1 MKETIILAVGLVAVI
16 SFGVFLARKK
26 SKKEYVSDGQLLR
39 TLERAT
45 AALADA
51 NAEIERCKKDQS
63 LDYNP
68 SLKEFAVKGR
78 IEMRDIM
85 QNVYDGALK
94 AVQER
99 QASRK

>member
-1 MKETIILAVGLVAVI
+1 LEF
-16 SFGVFLARKK
+16 SSQKK
-26 SKKEYVSDGQLLR
+26 VKKECVSDEQLLR

-51 NAEIERCKKDQS
+51 NAEIERCKKHQS

-68 SLKEFAVKGR
+68 SLKEFAVKGW

-85 QNVYDGALK
+85 QNVYGGAFK